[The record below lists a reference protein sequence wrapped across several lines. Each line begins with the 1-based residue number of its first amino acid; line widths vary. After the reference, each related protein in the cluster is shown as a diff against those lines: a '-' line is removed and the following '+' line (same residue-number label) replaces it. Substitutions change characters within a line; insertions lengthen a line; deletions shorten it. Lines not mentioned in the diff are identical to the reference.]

1 MERDASRG
9 SPSSWRLQT
18 LTPGAHLPTEPEE
31 VAPGA
36 SMQTPPGMLPGSEP
50 PLPQASLVLAVRPS
64 LLRANTSST
73 SLADRRGMSRP
84 RLADSMFSPGR
95 QPSMVEKRTMLMP
108 SSRAALKSTQLSDS
122 TSDAMPGSTSNLREV
137 LQTIERRPTPR
148 YEETLFMDPAFAGEE
163 RGQVFGNNVS
173 VQYLSPEQRAEFK
186 ISVKD
191 GKLVDAKGEVLDTRD
206 ITSESDQ
213 EAKRAIFVMDHDGNV
228 YLSKFK
234 ARGFFQHSSF
244 LAGQPVASAGY
255 IEIEHGAIK
264 AISRKSGHYKP
275 ELDNLDTVMSRLH
288 EVGARV
294 SEDFHIDE
302 RF

>member
-1 MERDASRG
+1 M
-9 SPSSWRLQT
+9 
-18 LTPGAHLPTEPEE
+18 LTPGAHLPTAPEE
-31 VAPGA
+31 VAPA
-36 SMQTPPGMLPGSEP
+36 AVMQTPPGMLPGSEP
-50 PLPQASLVLAVRPS
+50 PLPQASLVIAGRPS
-64 LLRANTSST
+64 LLRANTSNMSST

-84 RLADSMFSPGR
+84 RLADSMFNPGK
-95 QPSMVEKRTMLMP
+95 QPSMVEKRTVLMP
-108 SSRAALKSTQLSDS
+108 SSRAALKATQLSDS

-137 LQTIERRPTPR
+137 LQTTERRPAPR

-206 ITSESDQ
+206 ITGESDQ

-244 LAGQPVASAGY
+244 LAGQSVASAGY
-255 IEIEHGAIK
+255 IEIEDGAIK